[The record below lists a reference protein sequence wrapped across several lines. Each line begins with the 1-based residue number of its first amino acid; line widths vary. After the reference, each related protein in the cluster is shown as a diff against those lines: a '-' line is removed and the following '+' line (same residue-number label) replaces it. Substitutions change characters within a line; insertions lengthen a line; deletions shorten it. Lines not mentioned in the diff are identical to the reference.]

1 MKEIELFL
9 ELLVVVALVATV
21 ARRLGVPYAIPMV
34 VGGLLLGFIPGLP
47 RIVLTPDLVL
57 LIFLPPILFSAA
69 YTTSFRDLQAN
80 IKQIGQLAF
89 VLVLITMA
97 GVAVVA
103 HWLVPEIGWPAAFA
117 LGAIV
122 SPPDAISA
130 TAIAQ
135 RVGLPRRAVIILE
148 GESLVNDATALT
160 AYRVAV
166 AAAVGTSF
174 AIGDAALQLLVT
186 LVGGIVIGLVVGWII
201 TLVVNRLDDAPVETT
216 VSLIAPFAAY
226 LPAEQLGVSGVLA
239 CVTAGLMLGRAAP
252 TILSSQSRVL
262 ATSVWQMVIFLIN
275 AFVFVL
281 IGLQLPAIADSS
293 AHSLSQFL
301 LVGAAAAATVVV
313 IRIAWVFISSYGAAW
328 LARRHNGHR
337 YPGWEGLLVLSW
349 AGMRGSVSLAAAL
362 ALPAV
367 PSFPGRELIIF
378 AAFSVIL
385 VTLVG
390 GGLTLPLLVRRLGF
404 TGDPELGDEES
415 HARQVATEA
424 ALSRLI
430 GLRDEWPDHIPLVD
444 QLRQRYE
451 HRTEHEQADP
461 NDEEADQELIEHR
474 QIRHEVIEAE
484 RLAVIHLRDI
494 GEINDD
500 VLRRLERELDLE
512 ELRME
517 A

>member
-1 MKEIELFL
+1 MREIELVL
-9 ELLVVVALVATV
+9 ELLVVVALIATV

-69 YTTSFRDLQAN
+69 YATSFRDLRAN
-80 IKQIGQLAF
+80 VRQIGQLAF

-166 AAAVGTSF
+166 AVAVGTSF
-174 AIGDAALQLLVT
+174 ALGSAALQLLVT
-186 LVGGIVIGLVVGWII
+186 LFGGIAVGLVVGWVIVR
-201 TLVVNRLDDAPVETT
+201 VVSHLDDAPVETT

-252 TILSSQSRVL
+252 TILSSESRVL

-281 IGLQLPAIADSS
+281 IGLQLPAVADSS
-293 AHSLSQFL
+293 AHSLTQFL
-301 LVGAAAAATVVV
+301 VVGAAASATVVIV
-313 IRIAWVFISSYGAAW
+313 RIAWIFLSSYAAAF
-328 LARRHNGHR
+328 LARRHTRQR
-337 YPGWEGLLVLSW
+337 YPEWQGLLVVSW

-367 PSFPGRELIIF
+367 PPFPGRELIIF

-390 GGLTLPLLVRRLGF
+390 QGLTLPLLVRRLGF
-404 TGDPELGDEES
+404 SGDANLGGEET
-415 HARQVATEA
+415 HARRVATEA

-484 RLAVIHLRDI
+484 RLSVIHLRDI

>member
-1 MKEIELFL
+1 MREIELFL
-9 ELLVVVALVATV
+9 ELLVVVALIATV

-174 AIGDAALQLLVT
+174 GLGDAALKLLVT
-186 LVGGIVIGLVVGWII
+186 LVGGIVIGLVAGWVI
-201 TLVVNRLDDAPVETT
+201 TRVVNRLNDAPVETT

-239 CVTAGLMLGRAAP
+239 CVIAGLMLGRAAP

-301 LVGAAAAATVVV
+301 IVGAAAAATVVAV
-313 IRIAWVFISSYGAAW
+313 RMAWIFISSYGAAW
-328 LARRHNGHR
+328 LARRHNGQS

-367 PSFPGRELIIF
+367 PPFPGRELIIF

-390 GGLTLPLLVRRLGF
+390 QGLTLPLLVRRLGLS
-404 TGDPELGDEES
+404 GDAERGGEET
-415 HARQVATEA
+415 HARQFATEA

-430 GLRDEWPDHIPLVD
+430 GLREEWPDHIPLVD

-451 HRTEHEQADP
+451 HRTEHEHADP